1 MKNNPIILLIIYFL
15 ISLLFTSC
23 KIEKNNLESIE
34 ISMCGT
40 YYGDYDLN
48 PYISSNKLIAQ
59 RILLNIAKEYKSV
72 DDIAKVLSVN
82 PVFVEDELTHLK
94 KADLVKEDKGK
105 FIANGIIISNSD
117 KKIIKP
123 FTQLIAEQVSEKII
137 EELDS
142 IHLAYNK
149 CSFNEQGFTWEQMKS
164 YFIYTQLLDLN
175 LIDRGFTI
183 YNITSGNPPV
193 HKDLGEWFLHG
204 IEGEPIEKYALR
216 HNICA
221 FDSGG
226 CAVLFC
232 KWNDKKLLPSK
243 ISFSDNNLTV
253 LVSLYHG
260 KKTENEIINECG
272 LNIEEVQKSL
282 KEFTELKIIE
292 NVDSFYKVTIP
303 IYYAKDSQ
311 IMLQAFDNTSK
322 KIIIKLCRPNL
333 SKIEELFYKCG
344 FGENKEQYGAFEREV
359 FVTIVNIAIQILV
372 EKNVIISPPTQA
384 PWLVWGWTGDIIWDE

>member
-23 KIEKNNLESIE
+23 KSEKTNLEAIE

-72 DDIAKVLSVN
+72 DDIAKELRVN
-82 PVFVEDELTHLK
+82 PVFVEDELRHLK
-94 KADLVKEDKGK
+94 KADLVKDDKGK

-137 EELDS
+137 DELDS

-149 CSFNEQGFTWEQMKS
+149 CSFNEQGFTWERMKS
-164 YFIYTQLLDLN
+164 LFIYTQLLDLN

-183 YNITSGNPPV
+183 YNITSGKPPV

-216 HNICA
+216 HNLSS

-226 CAVLFC
+226 CAILFC

-243 ISFSDNNLTV
+243 ISFSDNNFTV

-260 KKTENEIINECG
+260 EKTENELINECG
-272 LNIEEVQKSL
+272 LNIEEVQESL

-311 IMLQAFDNTSK
+311 IMLQALDNTSE

-359 FVTIVNIAIQILV
+359 FVTIVNIATQILV